1 MINEILEVN
10 KISKKTNFEYIFNFS
25 KIEKIHIQSPS
36 LIKIKDSKERAK
48 YFTEL
53 NEILDKNK
61 FVKNT
66 IKIVSVRIVKINLN
80 STIDKKYD

>member
-36 LIKIKDSKERAK
+36 LIKIKDPEERAK

-53 NEILDKNK
+53 YEILNKNK
-61 FVKNT
+61 FVK
-66 IKIVSVRIVKINLN
+66 KVELHESGFINITLE
-80 STIDKKYD
+80 IFEII